1 MAVHRW
7 VGGRTDAGSRLH
19 GERSLAGEELQIR
32 DERTTLLPVDRRQA
46 CRVHRRISQ
55 LQAKTSAGCQKSRK
69 GDGTLVAEADLAC
82 KSAPMDVSTLADS
95 REELVRPH
103 VTLRAFGEGSGGG
116 GAVAHWWCGLG
127 SALMSFAMR

>member
-1 MAVHRW
+1 MA
-7 VGGRTDAGSRLH
+7 RL
-19 GERSLAGEELQIR
+19 S
-32 DERTTLLPVDRRQA
+32 QA
-46 CRVHRRISQ
+46 DQ
-55 LQAKTSAGCQKSRK
+55 
-69 GDGTLVAEADLAC
+69 AC

-127 SALMSFAMR
+127 LLGSASMSFAMR